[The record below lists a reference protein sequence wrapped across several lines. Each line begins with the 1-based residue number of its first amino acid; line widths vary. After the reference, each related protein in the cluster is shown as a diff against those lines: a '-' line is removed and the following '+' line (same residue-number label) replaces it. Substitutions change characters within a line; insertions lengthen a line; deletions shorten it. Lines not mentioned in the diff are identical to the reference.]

1 MGLEAAWCAS
11 SPAPRVH
18 GKSASDGSGCAGAL
32 VQCRGMRLLIRESQR
47 PRPQRRITGRPRGT
61 LSRAGALA
69 HRLARARRSAT
80 LSASIHGLRSCGV
93 RSRCRS
99 TSRRAVVPRSDEIG
113 NRSPGAGIVTPRQS
127 NPLCRCAPSAG
138 EVNIILVVTSTL
150 RVRNKVVDVGVSLT
164 RRPYTARRLYRP
176 ADHRPS
182 IRLELLGVRG
192 PLRRLHRLA
201 LLDRVRGATR
211 LCESHRREQGDQ
223 HRQRLQWSSS
233 KPRPERGCHVA
244 GPRATK
250 TSRAMAATLKTF
262 LT

>member
-47 PRPQRRITGRPRGT
+47 PRPQRRIMGRPRGT

-113 NRSPGAGIVTPRQS
+113 SRSPGAGIATPRQS
-127 NPLCRCAPSAG
+127 K
-138 EVNIILVVTSTL
+138 STL
-150 RVRNKVVDVGVSLT
+150 SLRAIRRRGQYHPRGDEHFEGSEQSR
-164 RRPYTARRLYRP
+164 RRPPAWRRKKGPPSSKALRP
-176 ADHRPS
+176 AVFD
-182 IRLELLGVRG
+182 
-192 PLRRLHRLA
+192 
-201 LLDRVRGATR
+201 
-211 LCESHRREQGDQ
+211 
-223 HRQRLQWSSS
+223 
-233 KPRPERGCHVA
+233 K
-244 GPRATK
+244 
-250 TSRAMAATLKTF
+250 AAIITGE
-262 LT
+262 